1 MLTTWLVELYL
12 NELGALQDQ
21 GKIQEKQKVQRDFHD
36 MLRKDMLK
44 VSYVCRAIIVLL
56 NSINIDGNHL

>member
-12 NELGALQDQ
+12 NELGVLQDQ
-21 GKIQEKQKVQRDFHD
+21 GKAHERQRLQRDFHD

-44 VSYVCRAIIVLL
+44 VCGWGLSLKLVDL
-56 NSINIDGNHL
+56 G